1 MNKYDYGLLFVLL
14 IILIIFHYIIIN
26 NKDLVYNKIN
36 INSLLNK
43 KQSIILEFI
52 EIIVLIIIIILLY
65 SQKYYILSIAF
76 SGVLIEHI
84 RQILFCYRQTL
95 DSLHVI
101 TLLLYIIFGIYSYF
115 IKCYWIIY
123 IFFIGSLFHIIS
135 LIYKQPTLDIVCIK
149 DISNFFENKI

>member
-1 MNKYDYGLLFVLL
+1 MNKYDYGLLFILFV
-14 IILIIFHYIIIN
+14 ILIIFYYIIIN
-26 NKDLVYNKIN
+26 NKDLVYNRTDIN
-36 INSLLNK
+36 ALLNK

-52 EIIVLIIIIILLY
+52 EIIVLIIVIILLY
-65 SQKYYILSIAF
+65 NQKKYILAIAF
-76 SGVLIEHI
+76 LGVFIEHI

-101 TLLLYIIFGIYSYF
+101 TLLLYIIFGIYSYY

-135 LIYKQPTLDIVCIK
+135 LIYKRPLLDIVSIK
-149 DISNFFENKI
+149 DILVFEKI